1 MDGQPSGGSR
11 MMTEFEF
18 KKIVKELREMQ
29 SYDQGIQRLDKF
41 IKSNPQYD
49 YKTNLRKESDTFAQK
64 VITSLNQFQMN
75 GYSGLST
82 NNSDSLGGRGQPQDA
97 GSNSKTDKLSQ
108 FKANLAKQKLNT
120 SSSSNNMMQLGQ
132 QDLNRSQNKMSAFDQ
147 KMAKLQQKTGAAQTG
162 RFSTMVGQSSNG

>member
-18 KKIVKELREMQ
+18 KKIVKELREIQ

-82 NNSDSLGGRGQPQDA
+82 NNSDSLGGRGQP
-97 GSNSKTDKLSQ
+97 
-108 FKANLAKQKLNT
+108 
-120 SSSSNNMMQLGQ
+120 
-132 QDLNRSQNKMSAFDQ
+132 
-147 KMAKLQQKTGAAQTG
+147 
-162 RFSTMVGQSSNG
+162 